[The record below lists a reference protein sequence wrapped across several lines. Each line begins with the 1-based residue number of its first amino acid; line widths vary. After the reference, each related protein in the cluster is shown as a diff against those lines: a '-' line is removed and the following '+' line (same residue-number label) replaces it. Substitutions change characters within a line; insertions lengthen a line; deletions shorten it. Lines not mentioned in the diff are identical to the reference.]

1 MKKEP
6 SGPVFFVRESGP
18 GLGQGLFAGEHIR
31 KGAFILE
38 YTGKKIPTALA
49 DTLESRYL
57 FELDDEWTIDG
68 SARSNTARYI
78 NHSCEPNTE
87 AEIRDGRILIHAV
100 KPVRKG
106 EEVTIDYDTEYFDEF
121 IRPVGCKCRKC
132 SAPKGAWHPRPA
144 EVSLRT

>member
-1 MKKEP
+1 M
-6 SGPVFFVRESGP
+6 FFVRTSGP
-18 GLGQGLFAGEHIR
+18 GLGRGLFANENIK

-38 YTGKKIPTALA
+38 YTGKKIPTVLA
-49 DTLESRYL
+49 DTLKSRYL
-57 FELDDEWTIDG
+57 FELDSEWTIDG

-100 KPVRKG
+100 RPIRKG
-106 EEVTIDYDTEYFDEF
+106 EEVTIDYDEEYFDEF
-121 IRPVGCKCRKC
+121 IRPVGCKCKKC
-132 SAPKGAWHPRPA
+132 SVRPVAGTWHSQSR